1 MRATFTASL
10 FALTLAAL
18 SASRAT
24 SLSAHHSF
32 AAEFDASKPVTLEGT
47 LTKVVWMNPHG
58 WIYVDVPD
66 KEGKTVNWAVEFGSP
81 GALLRRGLRVTDFP
95 PGIKL
100 TVKGYLAKN
109 GTPTANASSV
119 VLPDGRNLFTAS
131 SNPTAPD
138 AR

>member
-1 MRATFTASL
+1 MRATLTSSL
-10 FALTLAAL
+10 FVLALAAL
-18 SASRAT
+18 SASTAA

-32 AAEFDASKPVTLEGT
+32 AAEFDASKPVSLEGT

-58 WIYVDVPD
+58 WIYVDVPGAD
-66 KEGKTVNWAVEFGSP
+66 GKVVNWAIEFGSP

-131 SNPTAPD
+131 SNPNAPD
-138 AR
+138 VR